1 MPIGLGVV
9 AVVFTDIELANML
22 WIIDAQAMAIATDLH
37 NKLLRSLLS
46 KYSVSTSVVLVN

>member
-1 MPIGLGVV
+1 
-9 AVVFTDIELANML
+9 ML

-46 KYSVSTSVVLVN
+46 KYSVITRVVLVEDRML